1 MVSVVYIRT
10 LFYPDRSSL
19 KILCCLRMVQC
30 EAESCNACV
39 CSVLTGNSGLGPTL
53 ASGMLPLPMPRA
65 SILNVNE
72 ATPRPLPAMTAK
84 LPWTRSPDD
93 PRFCQLAVN
102 HVQTR
107 MNSPRT
113 IFRYCFYQ
121 TPKQQNWS
129 KAKTKTY
136 LNTHYRSFSMW
147 LMCCTCNPI
156 SLHSATFTLFHIQLL
171 CNLCY
176 CNFYGTNVKA

>member
-1 MVSVVYIRT
+1 MQS
-10 LFYPDRSSL
+10 
-19 KILCCLRMVQC
+19 C
-30 EAESCNACV
+30 EAESCNACA

-72 ATPRPLPAMTAK
+72 ATPRPLPAMTAE
-84 LPWTRSPDD
+84 LPWTCSPDD
-93 PRFCQLAVN
+93 PRFLSTSQSITCKHEWTHHAQYSDIASIKPLNNKTGPKA
-102 HVQTR
+102 QT
-107 MNSPRT
+107 
-113 IFRYCFYQ
+113 Q
-121 TPKQQNWS
+121 
-129 KAKTKTY
+129 TY